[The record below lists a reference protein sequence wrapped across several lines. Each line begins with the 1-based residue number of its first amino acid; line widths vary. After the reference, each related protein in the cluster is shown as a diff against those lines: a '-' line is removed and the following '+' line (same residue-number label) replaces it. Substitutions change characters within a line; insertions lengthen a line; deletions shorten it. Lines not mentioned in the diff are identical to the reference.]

1 MNLSSITAGFDGSV
15 LFIVLACFIVGLT
28 LLAVEV
34 LVVPG
39 VGVPGIVGG
48 GLIMFAI
55 VYALW
60 AGGAVLGLLTLG
72 VLLTGC
78 GSKEASETPA
88 AATPS
93 ETGAEKDQEPIFQ
106 SDFEEGNT
114 DEWTST
120 QESEADTDA
129 SEN

>member
-1 MNLSSITAGFDGSV
+1 MSSASRV
-15 LFIVLACFIVGLT
+15 LRSTRSLPL
-28 LLAVEV
+28 
-34 LVVPG
+34 LVV
-39 VGVPGIVGG
+39 I
-48 GLIMFAI
+48 A
-55 VYALW
+55 
-60 AGGAVLGLLTLG
+60 GLLTLG